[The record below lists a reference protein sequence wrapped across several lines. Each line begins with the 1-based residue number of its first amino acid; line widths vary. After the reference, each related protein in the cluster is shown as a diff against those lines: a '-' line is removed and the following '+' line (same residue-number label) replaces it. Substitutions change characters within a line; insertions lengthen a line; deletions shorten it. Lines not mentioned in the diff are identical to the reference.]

1 METKIYKKKE
11 IKKEE
16 QMCKNVT
23 QVLQW
28 CNVTMN
34 RKVRNKRRPMGTK
47 VKLHDKKE
55 HCVKEKTTEKT
66 NHK

>member
-1 METKIYKKKE
+1 
-11 IKKEE
+11 
-16 QMCKNVT
+16 MCKNVT

-28 CNVTMN
+28 CNVAMN

-47 VKLHDKKE
+47 VKLHDKKK

-66 NHK
+66 NHR